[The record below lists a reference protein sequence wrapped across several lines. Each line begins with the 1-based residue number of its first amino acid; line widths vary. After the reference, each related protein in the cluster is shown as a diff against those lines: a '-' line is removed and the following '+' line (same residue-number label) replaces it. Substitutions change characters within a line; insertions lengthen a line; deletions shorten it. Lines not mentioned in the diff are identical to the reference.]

1 VRVPS
6 ELLFAALALAG
17 CSSAEID
24 FDAATDGAVDTSVE
38 VDSSAE
44 DSTVMD
50 SSADTSAVDDAGPS
64 DTGTM
69 DTATGDGGVATPGA
83 GDIVISEL
91 MPDSDA
97 AGDDLGEWFELHNPS
112 TTTSFSLDGCSFY
125 DGGGAIEM
133 PSGVVLAPGAYL
145 SFAISPSPGFTPDYV
160 YTSGMRLANPPDPD
174 SLTVSC
180 GATIIDTVAYLP
192 YPSWPWGQGESLSL
206 DPDFLDA
213 TANDSV
219 SSWCA
224 GVDEYNRAG
233 GDIDRGTPGMA
244 NPECG

>member
-1 VRVPS
+1 M
-6 ELLFAALALAG
+6 G

-24 FDAATDGAVDTSVE
+24 FDAAVDSAVDTSIAG
-38 VDSSAE
+38 DSSPD
-44 DSTVMD
+44 DSGVMD
-50 SSADTSAVDDAGPS
+50 SSTDTSPVDSAVDDTGTT
-64 DTGTM
+64 DTSTMDSGTM
-69 DTATGDGGVATPGA
+69 DSTVPDGGALTPGM

-97 AGDDLGEWFELHNPS
+97 AGDSLGEWFELHNPS
-112 TTTSFSLDGCSFY
+112 TTTAYSLDGCSFY
-125 DGGGAIEM
+125 DSGGAIEM
-133 PSGVVLAPGAYL
+133 PSGVVLAPGDYL

-192 YPSWPWGQGESLSL
+192 YPTWPWGQGESLSL

-213 TANDSV
+213 SDNDSV
-219 SSWCA
+219 GSWCA
-224 GVDEYNRAG
+224 GVDEYNRVG

-244 NPECG
+244 NPECP